1 MTGGRQGRPATLESR
16 CGSLR
21 GMSGIDWDLWEEDY
35 DDLDEAA
42 HRRRRGTN
50 RSPKAQER
58 IDEADTAR
66 VVAVARGLLEVVHDD
81 RRLPARFGGA
91 MRGTKAVVGDRVRI
105 RPPRRDTDVARV
117 MGLDERRTWLTRTPD
132 DDADVERVVVA
143 NADAVAVVVSAD
155 RIAEAPGFVDRV
167 MVAASVGGLSSLVVV
182 NKVDLVADEA
192 VDHAMAPYRDLD
204 VPVVTTSATTG
215 AGMDDLAAALRG
227 RWTAFSG
234 HSGVGKSSLFNLLV
248 PAAEQDVAAI
258 GRHGGRHT
266 TVAAVAEH
274 APDLEA
280 WLVDTPGVRS
290 FGLGTLMAPELS
302 AHFPE
307 LARLRCELDD
317 CSHLDEPGC
326 ARGPD
331 TIAPARWA
339 SYLRIRQG
347 LQPG

>member
-1 MTGGRQGRPATLESR
+1 
-16 CGSLR
+16 
-21 GMSGIDWDLWEEDY
+21 MSGIDWDLWEEDY

-50 RSPKAQER
+50 RSTKAQER

-81 RRLPARFGGA
+81 QRLPARFGGA
-91 MRGTKAVVGDRVRI
+91 MRGTKTVVGDRVRI
-105 RPPRRDTDVARV
+105 RPPRRDSDVARV
-117 MGLDERRTWLTRTPD
+117 LGLDERRTWLTRTPD

-182 NKVDLVADEA
+182 NKVDLVDRD
-192 VDHAMAPYRDLD
+192 VIDRVMAPYPPLD
-204 VPVVTTSATTG
+204 VPVVTTSAATG
-215 AGMDDLAAALRG
+215 AGLDELADALRG
-227 RWTAFSG
+227 RWTAFTG

-248 PAAEQDVAAI
+248 PEAEQDVAAI

-274 APDLEA
+274 APDLDA

-290 FGLGTLMAPELS
+290 FGLGTLTERELP

-307 LARLRCELDD
+307 LAALACDLDD
-317 CSHLDEPGC
+317 CQHLDDPGC
-326 ARGPD
+326 VRGPD
-331 TIAPARWA
+331 TIVAARWA
-339 SYLRIRQG
+339 SYLRIREG